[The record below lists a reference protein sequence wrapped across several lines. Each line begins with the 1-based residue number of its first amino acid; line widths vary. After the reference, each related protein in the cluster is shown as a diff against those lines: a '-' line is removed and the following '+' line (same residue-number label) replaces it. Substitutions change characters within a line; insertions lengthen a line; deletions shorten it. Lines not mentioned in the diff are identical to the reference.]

1 MYLYIVYLPL
11 SNLYGLTFQGNT
23 KQRHL
28 SFPDWVLRF
37 TNVSH
42 LLVTFASSANFY
54 IYFAKYGRRPSFN
67 YFNESRRGDR
77 SQQQQQQMNSPQLP
91 TEQQH
96 QRRGRPR
103 LESVES
109 REVESREVESREVE
123 SREVPPTEAMSGSNA
138 FSNFSNQSSIRR
150 KVVIVSNGKKLNKFS
165 VKQKKSQVV
174 SNENEVQAEEES
186 VAKCTCNLGS
196 IIVHQTDVHNEKGT

>member
-11 SNLYGLTFQGNT
+11 SNLYGLTFQGNS

-109 REVESREVESREVE
+109 GEVR
-123 SREVPPTEAMSGSNA
+123 PTEAMSGNA
-138 FSNFSNQSSIRR
+138 FSNVSNQSSITR

-174 SNENEVQAEEES
+174 SNENEMQAEEES
-186 VAKCTCNLGS
+186 GDKCTCNLRS
-196 IIVHQTDVHNEKGT
+196 IIIHQTDVHNEKGT

>member
-1 MYLYIVYLPL
+1 MSLI
-11 SNLYGLTFQGNT
+11 FQGNS

-77 SQQQQQQMNSPQLP
+77 YQQQQQQINSPQLP

-96 QRRGRPR
+96 QRRGRQR
-103 LESVES
+103 LES
-109 REVESREVESREVE
+109 VE
-123 SREVPPTEAMSGSNA
+123 SREVPPTEAVSGNA
-138 FSNFSNQSSIRR
+138 FSSVSNQSSIRR
-150 KVVIVSNGKKLNKFS
+150 KVLIVSNGKKMNKFN
-165 VKQKKSQVV
+165 VKQKNSQVVV
-174 SNENEVQAEEES
+174 SNENEIQAVEEERD
-186 VAKCTCNLGS
+186 KCTCNLRS
-196 IIVHQTDVHNEKGT
+196 IIIHQSDVNNEKGT

>member
-1 MYLYIVYLPL
+1 MVTFYVCTCILLYLPL
-11 SNLYGLTFQGNT
+11 FNLYGLTFQGNS

-77 SQQQQQQMNSPQLP
+77 SQPQQQQMNSPQLP

-109 REVESREVESREVE
+109 REV
-123 SREVPPTEAMSGSNA
+123 PPTEAMSGNA
-138 FSNFSNQSSIRR
+138 FSNASDQSSIRR
-150 KVVIVSNGKKLNKFS
+150 KVVIVSNGKKLNKYS

-186 VAKCTCNLGS
+186 VDKCTCNLRS
-196 IIVHQTDVHNEKGT
+196 IIIHQTDVHNEKGT

>member
-1 MYLYIVYLPL
+1 MYLYNVYLPL

-77 SQQQQQQMNSPQLP
+77 SQQQQHQMNSPQLP

-109 REVESREVESREVE
+109 REVESREVESRKV
-123 SREVPPTEAMSGSNA
+123 RPTEAMSGNA
-138 FSNFSNQSSIRR
+138 FSNVSNQSSITR

-174 SNENEVQAEEES
+174 SNENEVQAEED
-186 VAKCTCNLGS
+186 KCTCNLGS
-196 IIVHQTDVHNEKGT
+196 IIIHQTDVHNEKGT